1 MSAEDGVSLCLWSS
15 FSLQSPYSAQM
26 SPFTVQAFLFQ
37 VHTALGPFRDM
48 KMIFTLS
55 SYCSKQINKTNAL
68 FIFSMNRQE
77 AKEHT
82 GAHGF
87 SLPSMASAC
96 RRGRMGKP
104 GRESKA
110 SLRPSPPPPELTA
123 ARP

>member
-1 MSAEDGVSLCLWSS
+1 
-15 FSLQSPYSAQM
+15 M

-87 SLPSMASAC
+87 SLPS
-96 RRGRMGKP
+96 GTDGKAWEGVHGFP
-104 GRESKA
+104 PSLSSPSRTDCSQALISVVQRLLPSGLPLHREY
-110 SLRPSPPPPELTA
+110 
-123 ARP
+123 